1 MIRWLRHLYYKERLM
16 ELRLFSLEKRRL
28 QRDVTVSIKYLKR
41 SFRKKNEKS
50 FFIWECSDW
59 TKQ

>member
-28 QRDVTVSIKYLKR
+28 QRDVTVSIKYLRR
-41 SFRKKNEKS
+41 SFRKKNEKR

-59 TKQ
+59 NKQ

>member
-28 QRDVTVSIKYLKR
+28 QRDVTVSIKYLRR
-41 SFRKKNEKS
+41 SYRKKK
-50 FFIWECSDW
+50 
-59 TKQ
+59 